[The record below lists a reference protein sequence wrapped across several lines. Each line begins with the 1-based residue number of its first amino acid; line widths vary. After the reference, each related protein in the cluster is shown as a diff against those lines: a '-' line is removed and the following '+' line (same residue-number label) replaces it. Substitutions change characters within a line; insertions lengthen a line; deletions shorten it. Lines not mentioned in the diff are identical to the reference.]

1 MKFITTESIVH
12 WNENIIH
19 YADSYLMIISPFIQ
33 INDKMYELLC
43 AAKIRGVKIIL
54 ICGKTVLNETD
65 KRKIKELNAIMPDR
79 THVVNVFFILKLHA
93 KIFINEKYATVS
105 SLNFYE
111 ASEQN
116 EEAGFLVSKKYDVGQ
131 FADVESFCA
140 KLITDPKHTQY
151 YNHEFYKKE

>member
-54 ICGKTVLNETD
+54 ICGKTVLNETE

-93 KIFINEKYATVS
+93 KIFINENMQQYPRLISMKHRNRMRRRAS
-105 SLNFYE
+105 SYRKNMMSDSL
-111 ASEQN
+111 
-116 EEAGFLVSKKYDVGQ
+116 
-131 FADVESFCA
+131 
-140 KLITDPKHTQY
+140 PM
-151 YNHEFYKKE
+151 